1 MATERIRVVLVDDH
15 PLYLAGVRGALVGAT
30 DVEVVGSAVDAKSGL
45 ALVLDLAPNV
55 VLLDPHLPDGNGLDV
70 IRAMSDKAATTAVI
84 VLTMLNDSESLF
96 AAMRAGARGYL
107 VKGSDAE
114 EIIAAVR
121 IVADGG
127 AVFGPAVAERMLE
140 TLTAQQSPDR
150 TTLFPEL
157 TDRERET
164 LVCLAEGRSNAAIAT
179 YLGLSPKTV
188 RNYVSSIFVKLHAVD
203 RTEVIIRARDAG
215 LGRGSS
221 HDRGGGSR
229 RT

>member
-1 MATERIRVVLVDDH
+1 M
-15 PLYLAGVRGALVGAT
+15 
-30 DVEVVGSAVDAKSGL
+30 
-45 ALVLDLAPNV
+45 
-55 VLLDPHLPDGNGLDV
+55 
-70 IRAMSDKAATTAVI
+70 
-84 VLTMLNDSESLF
+84 
-96 AAMRAGARGYL
+96 
-107 VKGSDAE
+107 
-114 EIIAAVR
+114 R

-188 RNYVSSIFVKLHAVD
+188 RNYVSSIFVKPHAVD